1 MTYAQDLKTRI
12 CAEAASPSP
21 VRAVIYARVSTDNE
35 SQKDSCSNQIYI
47 AKKYLEKHP
56 NIKLLHIF
64 TDDGISGKND
74 YNRPAYSFA
83 PRFLAYRRGC
93 DRLPWAVYSRSKQ
106 AEQPQPT
113 TKLFSS

>member
-21 VRAVIYARVSTDNE
+21 VRAVVYARVSTDNE

-74 YNRPAYSFA
+74 YNRPAYSKMLDHISQGKVDLIITKA
-83 PRFLAYRRGC
+83 LSRLGAVVASKNINIYRN
-93 DRLPWAVYSRSKQ
+93 
-106 AEQPQPT
+106 
-113 TKLFSS
+113 